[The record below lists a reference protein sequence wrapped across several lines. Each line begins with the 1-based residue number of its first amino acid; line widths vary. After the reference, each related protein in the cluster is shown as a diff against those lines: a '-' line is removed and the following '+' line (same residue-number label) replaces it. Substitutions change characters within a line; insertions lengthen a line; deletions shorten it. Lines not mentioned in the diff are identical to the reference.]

1 MTSLARHPLFLGGE
15 RFPVRVDTDVLTLN
29 EAAAYLRVH
38 PRTLRTKA
46 SQGKIPAA
54 KIGKVWRF
62 HRGQLEEWLLRGG
75 ARGVQVQ

>member
-1 MTSLARHPLFLGGE
+1 MRID
-15 RFPVRVDTDVLTLN
+15 RDVLTLD

-46 SQGKIPAA
+46 SSGAIPGA

-62 HRGQLEEWLLRGG
+62 HRGQLESWLLKGG
-75 ARGVQVQ
+75 ALAAQPK